1 MPFQVSG
8 EKPVENRKMAI
19 IGYASLQL
27 ALVISLYAVLA
38 SIVAQVKGFKELAES
53 ALRAIQAVAFLT
65 TAASISL
72 VYLLIRRDFTIL
84 YVVRHTST
92 TLSPLYA
99 FSAFWAGQ
107 EGSLLLWLW
116 LLSLFTLLVSIKQ
129 EEEKNYVLAVLATV
143 EAFFALILAFLSNPF
158 APAPHPFA
166 EGMGL
171 NPLLENFSMVIH
183 PPTIFAGYAGLTIP
197 FAYAIAYLLAGKP
210 IEEMVR
216 KVRVWAIVA
225 WAFLGAG
232 IIIGGWWAYIELGW
246 GGYWAW
252 DPVENSSLIPW
263 LTATAFLHSAVVTER
278 RHHLK
283 GWSFLFI
290 VLSFLLCLF
299 ATFVTRSG
307 FIQSV
312 HAFAESPLGSYFL
325 AFIAF
330 WAFLAWMVALKR
342 RAVFSGNGP
351 ESQLLSRD
359 TAFHL
364 LNWLFLGEAVVLLL
378 GVTFPALSH
387 FLYRREAEVGVSF
400 YHRAFMP
407 LAALIIILMGLCI
420 GLSWRTTTL
429 RPWLRRLIFPAIGGF
444 LGNLIP
450 LIVGERNLFPL
461 LSWGIVGFAGAG
473 VVQELAKGLWD
484 FWQKR
489 RIIPRPYGGYLV
501 HAGVILLAL
510 GVVGS
515 SFYKT
520 EVFVS
525 LKPGETV
532 EIGRYTLKYV
542 GYHHESLPMKDRF
555 RAEVE
560 VYGGNRLLGKIY
572 PEKNFHYSVEQWVS
586 EIGLRSTPA
595 EDLYLIL
602 AGLEQDG
609 TATFQVEV
617 NPMVLWMWV
626 GGVLMVLGAAF
637 SLWPR
642 GG

>member
-1 MPFQVSG
+1 
-8 EKPVENRKMAI
+8 MAT

-27 ALVISLYAVLA
+27 TLVVSLYAALA
-38 SIVAQVKGFKELAES
+38 SLVAQVKGFKELAES
-53 ALRAIQAVAFLT
+53 ARRSIQAVAFLT
-65 TAASISL
+65 TVAFVSL
-72 VYLLIRRDFTIL
+72 AYLLIRRDFTIL

-92 TLSPLYA
+92 ALSPLYA

-116 LLSLFTLLVSIKQ
+116 LLALFTLLVSAKRG
-129 EEEKNYVLAVLATV
+129 EEENYVLAVLAAV
-143 EAFFALILAFLSNPF
+143 EAFFALIVTFLSNPF
-158 APAPHPFA
+158 TPAPHPFA

-183 PPTIFAGYAGLTIP
+183 PPTVFAGYAGLTIP
-197 FAYAIAYLLAGKP
+197 FSYAIAYLLSGKP
-210 IEEMVR
+210 FEEMVR
-216 KVRVWAIVA
+216 RVRIWTIVA

-263 LTATAFLHSAVVTER
+263 LTTTAFLHSAVVTER
-278 RHHLK
+278 RHYFK
-283 GWSFLFI
+283 GWSLFFI
-290 VLSFLLCLF
+290 ILSFLSCLF

-330 WAFLAWMVALKR
+330 WAFLAGLLALKR
-342 RAVFSGNGP
+342 RVTLSGNGSG
-351 ESQLLSRD
+351 SQLLSRD
-359 TAFHL
+359 TAFYL
-364 LNWLFLGEAVVLLL
+364 LNWLFLGEAVMLFL
-378 GVTFPALSH
+378 GIIFPALSH
-387 FLYRREAEVGVSF
+387 LFYGREAEVGISF
-400 YHRAFMP
+400 YHRTFMP
-407 LAALIIILMGLCI
+407 LAALIILLMGLCT
-420 GLSWRTTTL
+420 GLSWRTTPL
-429 RPWLRRLIFPAIGGF
+429 GPWLRRLIFPAAGGF
-444 LGNLIP
+444 LGISIP
-450 LIVGERNLFPL
+450 LLAGERSILPL
-461 LSWGIVGFAGAG
+461 LSWGVVGFAGAG
-473 VVQELAKGLWD
+473 IIRELVRGFRE
-484 FWQKR
+484 FWRRR
-489 RIIPRPYGGYLV
+489 RIIPRPYGGYLI
-501 HAGVILLAL
+501 HAGVALLAL

-520 EVFVS
+520 DVLVS

-532 EIGRYTLKYV
+532 DIGHYTLKYV
-542 GYHHESLPMKDRF
+542 GYHQESSPTKERF

-560 VYGGNRLLGKIY
+560 VYEGNRLLGKIY
-572 PEKNFHYSVEQWVS
+572 PEKNFYYNVEQWVS

-609 TATFQVEV
+609 TATFQLEI
-617 NPMVLWMWV
+617 NPMVLWIWV
-626 GGVLMVLGAAF
+626 GGGLLVLGAVL
-637 SLWPR
+637 SLWP
-642 GG
+642 GGG